1 MALETFPMT
10 KTQGNQFDCRT
21 LFCLVVTALLTFLM
35 PVSPANG
42 QADFAART
50 QAWQSGAD
58 EALASLDSSAGA
70 DVSERIKSLEDVR
83 AEIAQQRDMAL
94 VASRNRSIEARIIEG
109 QIDLLGPVP
118 EAGETEFETERRN
131 ELARQLYEA
140 EAPNRAF
147 QESYLRAVS
156 VIADLDTEIEDL
168 TNELRF
174 TRSTSPLWPGAWAS
188 LFNENGR
195 DFLVASETAAIT
207 PRDLNTATFSP
218 ALVTVGVL
226 STLIG
231 LAIVTWLRNSLVV
244 RVVRAMRAAD
254 DSDRMEMLTI
264 SRDLLGLLISLVGLI
279 AIVAG
284 LSILTVGLPSLGNL
298 PMLCLVV
305 GLPVLVVHW
314 LGLAVFSPR
323 VKEARLLDIGDT
335 TARKA
340 VQLMWLLGLAL
351 GFEGAVEN
359 IEQTANIS
367 ADSATVL
374 AFLVIVLTS
383 VALFLLARE
392 IAKDRDPIS
401 SVGTEAVFQTHE
413 DDEFINRRVDWSQ
426 IFAIVMK
433 AAAVAALVS
442 SAVGFVFLSRAILL
456 PLIESLATI
465 AVAVVLFFRIRAL
478 ANFVGTRWFK
488 RQRNFSSIWELVLG
502 FVLVLLV
509 APAIALFWGVR
520 LAELGDLISLLREGV
535 TVGNSTVSLGTVA
548 WLIGTFGVGYAL
560 TRLVQRLLQT
570 SALDTLGMNP
580 GTQSALVTGVGYLG
594 IVLSAI
600 VAVAVAGI
608 DLSNLAIILGA
619 LSVGI
624 GFGLQSIVS
633 NFVSGIIMLVE
644 RPIKEGDSIDVN
656 GYSGIVDKIS
666 VRATRIQSF
675 NHDDVIIPNSE
686 LITGTVRNRTLT
698 DRMTRLEC
706 AVGIAYDSDIQKAFE
721 IMKQVADEYDRTVPD
736 PAPYVVMEEL
746 GDCALLL
753 RLYCFIDDVSASLTA
768 RSDMYIEIVERFKQ
782 AEITIPFPQTDLWV
796 KSLPGKASR

>member
-1 MALETFPMT
+1 MIKNQSSQFHSRVILWLVLTAAL
-10 KTQGNQFDCRT
+10 T
-21 LFCLVVTALLTFLM
+21 LLM
-35 PVSPANG
+35 PISPAKG
-42 QADFAART
+42 QTDFAAQT
-50 QAWQSGAD
+50 QAWQSSSN
-58 EALASLDSSAGA
+58 EALASLDESTGA

-83 AEIAQQRDMAL
+83 AKIAQQRDAAL
-94 VASRNRSIEARIIEG
+94 VASRNRSIESRIIEG
-109 QIDLLGPVP
+109 QIDLLGPLP

-131 ELARQLYEA
+131 ELSRQLYEA

-174 TRSTSPLWPGAWAS
+174 TRSTSPLWPGAWAT

-195 DFLVASETAAIT
+195 DFLVAPESAAIA
-207 PRDLNTATFSP
+207 PGDLDAASISP
-218 ALVTVGVL
+218 VLVAIGVL

-231 LAIVTWLRNSLVV
+231 LAIVTWLRNNLVV
-244 RVVRAMRAAD
+244 RVVRAMRAAN
-254 DSDRMEMLTI
+254 DSDRVEMLTL
-264 SRDLLGLLISLVGLI
+264 SRDLVGLLISLIGLFAII
-279 AIVAG
+279 AGVT
-284 LSILTVGLPSLGNL
+284 ILTVGLPALGNL
-298 PMLCLVV
+298 PVLCLVV
-305 GLPVLVVHW
+305 GLPLLVVHW
-314 LGLAVFSPR
+314 LGLAFFSPG
-323 VKEARLLDIGDT
+323 VKEARLLDVGDT
-335 TARKA
+335 TAKRA
-340 VQLMWLLGLAL
+340 VQLMLLLGLAL

-359 IEQTANIS
+359 IEQTANLS
-367 ADSATVL
+367 ADSTTVL
-374 AFLVIVLTS
+374 AFLVIVVTS

-401 SVGTEAVFQTHE
+401 HSEGETVLRTHNE
-413 DDEFINRRVDWSQ
+413 DVVDRRVDWSQ
-426 IFAIVMK
+426 IFATLMK
-433 AAAVAALVS
+433 AAAVTASIS

-456 PLIESLATI
+456 PLIESLATV
-465 AVAVVLFFRIRAL
+465 AVAVVVFFRIRAL

-488 RQRNFSSIWELVLG
+488 RVHNFSSIWELVLG
-502 FVLVLLV
+502 VVLVLLV

-520 LAELGDLISLLREGV
+520 PAELGDLISLLRQGV

-548 WLIGTFGVGYAL
+548 WLIGTFVAGYML
-560 TRLVQRLLQT
+560 TRLVQRFLQT
-570 SALDTLGMNP
+570 SVLDALGMNP

-594 IVLSAI
+594 IVLSAVI
-600 VAVAVAGI
+600 AVAVAGI

-721 IMKQVADEYDRTVPD
+721 IMKEVADGYDRTVLD

-746 GDCALLL
+746 GDSALLL
-753 RLYCFIDDVSASLTA
+753 RLYCFIDDVSASLKA
-768 RSDMYIEIVERFKQ
+768 RSDMYVEIVERFKQ
-782 AEITIPFPQTDLWV
+782 AGIAIPFPQSEV
-796 KSLPGKASR
+796 SIKSLPEQARK

>member
-1 MALETFPMT
+1 MT
-10 KTQGNQFDCRT
+10 KTQGSQFDCRVI
-21 LFCLVVTALLTFLM
+21 FCLVLAAALTFLM
-35 PVSPANG
+35 PISPVKGQTDFVS
-42 QADFAART
+42 QA
-50 QAWQSGAD
+50 QSWQSSAD
-58 EALASLDSSAGA
+58 EALASLDNSAGA
-70 DVSERIKSLEDVR
+70 DVSERIKTLEEVR
-83 AEIAQQRDMAL
+83 AKIAQQRDAAL

-131 ELARQLYEA
+131 DLARQLYEA

-147 QESYLRAVS
+147 QESYLRSVS
-156 VIADLDTEIEDL
+156 VIADLDAEIEDL

-174 TRSTSPLWPGAWAS
+174 TRSTSPLWPGAWAT

-195 DFLVASETAAIT
+195 DFLVASEPAAIS
-207 PRDLNTATFSP
+207 PGDLDAASFSP
-218 ALVTVGVL
+218 VLVAVGVL

-231 LAIVTWLRNSLVV
+231 LAIVTWLRNSLVM
-244 RVVRAMRAAD
+244 RVIRAMRAAD

-264 SRDLLGLLISLVGLI
+264 SRDLVGLLISLIGLF
-279 AIVAG
+279 AIIGGVTILTAG
-284 LSILTVGLPSLGNL
+284 LPALGNL
-298 PMLCLVV
+298 PVLCLVV
-305 GLPVLVVHW
+305 GLPLLVVHW
-314 LGLAVFSPR
+314 LGLAFFSPG
-323 VKEARLLDIGDT
+323 VKEARLLDVGDT
-335 TARKA
+335 TAKRA
-340 VQLMWLLGLAL
+340 VQLMLLLGLAL

-359 IEQTANIS
+359 IEQTANLS
-367 ADSATVL
+367 ADSTTVL

-392 IAKDRDPIS
+392 IAKDRDPIAHAE
-401 SVGTEAVFQTHE
+401 GEAVLRTKGN
-413 DDEFINRRVDWSQ
+413 EFVDRRVDWSH
-426 IFAIVMK
+426 IFATVMK
-433 AAAVAALVS
+433 AAAVTALIS

-456 PLIESLATI
+456 PLIESLATV

-488 RQRNFSSIWELVLG
+488 RERNFSSIWEFVLG

-520 LAELGDLISLLREGV
+520 PAELGDLVTLFRQGV

-548 WLIGTFGVGYAL
+548 WLIGTFGAGYAL
-560 TRLVQRLLQT
+560 TRLMQRLLQT

-580 GTQSALVTGVGYLG
+580 GTKSALVTGVGYLG

-608 DLSNLAIILGA
+608 DISNLAIILGA

-746 GDCALLL
+746 GDSALLL

-768 RSDMYIEIVERFKQ
+768 RSDMYVEIVERFKQ
-782 AEITIPFPQTDLWV
+782 AEITIPFPQSDLWV
-796 KSLPGKASR
+796 KALPGNASH